1 MLILSFSS
9 PKPLMLSWIVEH
21 YTRSQSPLL
30 RLLQGEFA
38 FLVLVSLPLAST
50 LRLDELSN

>member
-21 YTRSQSPLL
+21 YIRSQGPLL